1 MENRVQKRG
10 LVELALNP
18 PHHQR
23 IYAFLYLDP
32 RVEAKLQIIDDF
44 NTFAEIFD
52 DLKLFERSLWNLNYH
67 LEDSEMSI
75 YTINGNGFLRKVK

>member
-1 MENRVQKRG
+1 MENRRVKAG
-10 LVELALNP
+10 LISLAMNP

-23 IYAFLYLDP
+23 VYAYLYLDP
-32 RVEAKLQIIDDF
+32 RIEAKLQIIGDF

-52 DLKLFERSLWNLNYH
+52 DLKIFERSLWNLNYN

-75 YTINGNGFLRKVK
+75 FSINGNGFLRKVK